1 MNVASHTAGAFNK
14 TFPQTNPG
22 PHIFNSQIIQ
32 NLNLPFLPCAF
43 ALVLVG
49 SCLFVCFFLSFFLSL
64 FVSLL
69 FRLLVRW
76 FVRLFV
82 FFD

>member
-49 SCLFVCFFLSFFLSL
+49 SCLFVSFFLSFFVCFFALSFIGAL
-64 FVSLL
+64 VCSL
-69 FRLLVRW
+69 VC
-76 FVRLFV
+76 V
-82 FFD
+82 F